1 MKIDRKLFEAALQ
14 IAKKGISKKADITSK
29 TLVEIKNSG
38 ISLVGMNDG
47 MSVITNMPPNSFVFE
62 ETEEKKF
69 LVDPSFM
76 MDLLKQLPKSVTEVE
91 FDAENGL
98 VLRYEKSEFKLETI
112 EGADMF
118 PMPTKKGVD
127 ENFVTIEANDLRRMV
142 RATAF
147 VSVRKDDSVSVGQEA
162 MKCLAIHCAKDDIK
176 IYAANPYLFSSCL
189 KTHENNGADFN
200 VLIYAEDINEA
211 INAFQN
217 KEIQIFAD
225 DKFMYLADDYTFISL
240 RIVNAKELT
249 INTTLKTIETN
260 KDLTKVNV
268 AKNLILGT
276 IKRACLLSTD
286 RKMIRILL
294 KANKETNL
302 LNIQGKSDRGSI
314 NEDIEAII
322 DGKDAEICFNGSYL
336 LEVLN
341 ALDCENTEIRF
352 DAADERIPMLVKNGD
367 DEVVTDSTYAIAL
380 LKNKK
385 EQRTDIEDDELNFL
399 SKRGS
404 KMLLI
409 SAVSTCMESLLGKKI
424 LDSWRLVFKDNKNF
438 DKLVEEWK
446 AILDVLMPWH
456 STLEPAIVSG
466 LKSKEATQNAAKQLR
481 ATLTSFSSMYAQQ
494 LKPFSDSI
502 NTDM

>member
-118 PMPTKKGVD
+118 PMPTKKG
-127 ENFVTIEANDLRRMV
+127 
-142 RATAF
+142 F

-249 INTTLKTIETN
+249 INTTLKKIETN

-322 DGKDAEICFNGSYL
+322 DGKDAEICLNGSYL

-341 ALDCENTEIRF
+341 AMDCENTEIRF
-352 DAADERIPMLVKNGD
+352 DAANERIPMLVKNGD

-380 LKNKK
+380 LKRK
-385 EQRTDIEDDELNFL
+385 
-399 SKRGS
+399 
-404 KMLLI
+404 
-409 SAVSTCMESLLGKKI
+409 
-424 LDSWRLVFKDNKNF
+424 
-438 DKLVEEWK
+438 
-446 AILDVLMPWH
+446 
-456 STLEPAIVSG
+456 
-466 LKSKEATQNAAKQLR
+466 
-481 ATLTSFSSMYAQQ
+481 
-494 LKPFSDSI
+494 
-502 NTDM
+502 

>member
-249 INTTLKTIETN
+249 INTTLKKIETN

-322 DGKDAEICFNGSYL
+322 DGKDAEICLNGSYL

-341 ALDCENTEIRF
+341 AMDCENTEIRF
-352 DAADERIPMLVKNGD
+352 DAANERIPMLVKNGD

-380 LKNKK
+380 LKMK
-385 EQRTDIEDDELNFL
+385 
-399 SKRGS
+399 
-404 KMLLI
+404 
-409 SAVSTCMESLLGKKI
+409 
-424 LDSWRLVFKDNKNF
+424 
-438 DKLVEEWK
+438 
-446 AILDVLMPWH
+446 
-456 STLEPAIVSG
+456 
-466 LKSKEATQNAAKQLR
+466 
-481 ATLTSFSSMYAQQ
+481 
-494 LKPFSDSI
+494 
-502 NTDM
+502 